1 MKRIVELPLITPVY
15 STHHNGLFSALLFSN
30 PTIRNWY
37 YTNAIM
43 LRCNRKFLCGYTSPE
58 INVDGLAFQEN
69 PYLEK
74 KLTPMRFLKGYV
86 KPVIRNLID
95 EGYYIHFRG
104 VDDYYIEGKSCYM
117 QRHMIHDG
125 GICGYNQEDKTFCLY
140 AYDINWIYRKFWTS
154 QDSFMRGIYA
164 PGKQGRY
171 GELYGLKPNTNEK
184 VEFCADAALNKISSY
199 LDSSYEKYPEDG
211 EGNVYGII
219 VHNYIAKYVGM
230 LYNGSIPHNR
240 MDWRTLRM
248 IWEHKKVML
257 QRIKLI
263 EQKMQL
269 DNSISLSYDSIVS
282 KANHA
287 RMLYA
292 SHFVKKRDELLP
304 IIQNTLLEIKN
315 KEEKLLTELLVKC

>member
-1 MKRIVELPLITPVY
+1 
-15 STHHNGLFSALLFSN
+15 
-30 PTIRNWY
+30 
-37 YTNAIM
+37 
-43 LRCNRKFLCGYTSPE
+43 
-58 INVDGLAFQEN
+58 
-69 PYLEK
+69 
-74 KLTPMRFLKGYV
+74 
-86 KPVIRNLID
+86 
-95 EGYYIHFRG
+95 
-104 VDDYYIEGKSCYM
+104 
-117 QRHMIHDG
+117 
-125 GICGYNQEDKTFCLY
+125 
-140 AYDINWIYRKFWTS
+140 
-154 QDSFMRGIYA
+154 
-164 PGKQGRY
+164 
-171 GELYGLKPNTNEK
+171 
-184 VEFCADAALNKISSY
+184 
-199 LDSSYEKYPEDG
+199 
-211 EGNVYGII
+211 
-219 VHNYIAKYVGM
+219 M